1 MTAAMLF
8 ASAAFAQAEGA
19 DSTRRVVVKVR
30 PHLHLGPIS
39 PYIYGTNDDRPQAW
53 TASNRHTFGR
63 LGGNRWT
70 AYNWETNASN
80 AGKDW
85 RHQND
90 GHLSKSEQP
99 AKAVTDRL
107 EVIQQFGAP
116 ALVTVPMQGWVA
128 ADRNGD
134 GDVNKSGED
143 YLTKR
148 FFETVAQRPTKPR
161 EPPNG
166 LDRIARQDEF
176 VAHLERWRQR
186 RQSPPIWFS
195 LDNEPDLWHDTHPRI
210 QPKPLN
216 EKDFIA
222 RSIEFARAIK
232 AEAPDALVFGPAVS
246 GWMGMV
252 RVGDEKGSIWP
263 EFLQYYLKAFE
274 EERKR
279 SFGVR
284 LLDVLDVHWYP
295 EHRGG
300 GERIT
305 SDSSKPE
312 VARQRVEA
320 PRSLNDETFIEDSWI
335 TKDVKSGP
343 INLIPSLKELI
354 AKTSPGTKLAITEYY
369 FGGGGD
375 PSGAV
380 AQADVLG
387 VFGKDGVFAAN
398 LFHIGKTDDR
408 WINAAFDLYRNYDG
422 KGSSFGDTVVET
434 DNLSPSLV
442 SVYAAAAKSEITV
455 VLVNR
460 HEGPTRIDLQ
470 IVDSPTKT
478 ALRRFQ
484 VAAPTPKP
492 VPVDDLRLEFVLL
505 PPMSATLLVLPNK

>member
-1 MTAAMLF
+1 MMAMVLL
-8 ASAAFAQAEGA
+8 ASAAFTQADGGG
-19 DSTRRVVVKVR
+19 STRRVVVKVR

-53 TASNRHTFGR
+53 TASKRHSFGR

-70 AYNWETNASN
+70 AYNWENNASN

-85 RHQND
+85 HHQND
-90 GHLSKSEQP
+90 NHLSPSDEP

-107 EVIQQFGAP
+107 EVIQRYGAP

-128 ADRNGD
+128 ADKNAD
-134 GDVNKSGED
+134 GDVNKSGEQ
-143 YLTKR
+143 YLSKR
-148 FFETVAQRPTKPR
+148 FLQNVASNPVGPR
-161 EPPNG
+161 AIPNVF
-166 LDRIARQDEF
+166 DRIVHQDQF

-216 EKDFIA
+216 EKEFIA

-232 AEAPDALVFGPAVS
+232 AEAPDALLFGPAVS

-252 RVGDEKGSIWP
+252 RVGDEKYVRGFD
-263 EFLQYYLKAFE
+263 FLERYMDAFLS
-274 EERKR
+274 ERKK
-279 SFGVR
+279 SNSLP

-320 PRSLNDETFIEDSWI
+320 PRSLNDPTFIEDSWI

-343 INLIPSLKELI
+343 INLIPQLKSLI
-354 AKTSPGTKLAITEYY
+354 AKVSPGTKLAITEYY

-387 VFGKDGVFAAN
+387 IFGKEGVFAAN

-422 KGSSFGDTVVET
+422 RGSSFGDTVVET
-434 DNLSPSLV
+434 DNWSPALV
-442 SVYAAAAKSEITV
+442 SVYAAAAKPEITV
-455 VLVNR
+455 VLVNKR
-460 HEGPTRIDLQ
+460 EGPTRVDLQ

-492 VPVDDLRLEFVLL
+492 VPVDDLRLEFLLL
-505 PPMSATLLVLPNK
+505 PPMSATMVVIQK